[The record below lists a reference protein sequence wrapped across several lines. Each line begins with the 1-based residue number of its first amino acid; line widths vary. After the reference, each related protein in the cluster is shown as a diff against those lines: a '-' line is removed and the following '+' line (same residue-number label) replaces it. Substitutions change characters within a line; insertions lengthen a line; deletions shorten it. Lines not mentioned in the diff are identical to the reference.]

1 MFDDSLDVIDFCP
14 SNNTAVVYVSEADLV
29 ADCAYRRRVVRLR
42 KVTVSCWIDWLNFLC
57 FKVKKKSWICI
68 AHRLETTSNALPFP
82 VSRR

>member
-14 SNNTAVVYVSEADLV
+14 SDNTAVVYVSEADLV

-57 FKVKKKSWICI
+57 FKVKK
-68 AHRLETTSNALPFP
+68 
-82 VSRR
+82 SRGFV